1 MRTPRTSTATPP
13 TTTNDESG
21 FRDAES
27 LFRTKPISK
36 IRTIETKT
44 QREIEEK
51 KEELRQLVGNR
62 YRDLIDS
69 ADSIVCMKSSCQSIS
84 SNISMIENYIHSL
97 SNDNN
102 NDDNT
107 PRMVHSN
114 PVRVRV
120 YGIVCRVKYLV
131 DTPENIWGCLDESM
145 FLEASGRY
153 IRAKLVHD
161 LVVSSENKEF
171 LKNFPLLGHQW
182 QIVESFK
189 GQISA
194 RSRERLMDCDLGI
207 GAYADALG
215 AVAVIDEL
223 GMEEVLR
230 LFLESRKLWVSM
242 KLGGSGDVVSV
253 FCDIVKI
260 IQVSLGQVGEMFL
273 QVLNDMPLFYKTILG
288 SPPGSQLFGGLPN
301 PEEEVKQW
309 KLHREKLESVMLVLD
324 KELIAKTCL
333 NWLKTCGEET
343 VSKINGR
350 YLIDSISCGEELA
363 SAEKLIRESLD
374 SRKVLEGSLEWLKSV
389 FGSEVESPWNRIRE
403 LVLGN
408 DKDLWDG
415 IFEDAFVWR
424 MKEIIDSG
432 FKDLSRVVN
441 VRDSIRAIVPVPGVG
456 RIDFITYLSR
466 PSTGGGVWF
475 LEPNVRK
482 TGTGLT
488 SRGATDEND
497 FHSCL
502 NAYFGPEVGQIRDAV
517 DSRCQ
522 KILEDFMRFL
532 GSPRAASR
540 LRELSSY
547 LQDECYESL
556 SIIVG
561 EIEEELGHLSS
572 SIKHIKEDSEPPAI
586 LVERSLFI
594 GRLLFAFRNHSSHI
608 PLILGSPRLWVNATS
623 SVMFDK
629 GTLSHPVNLRISLDS
644 PMRDSPRRQSLNGI
658 RRQSSST
665 SAVLSGVIDSASP
678 KLDLLSAKFR
688 DICIW
693 AHSLWITWVSDELS
707 AILSKEISNDDALSL
722 TSSSRSWKE
731 TVIKQ
736 ENSSEGP
743 VEMKI
748 ELPSMPSLYLT
759 SFLYQASEE
768 VHRIGGHVLDKLILQ
783 KFALGLLE
791 RVLSIYGSF
800 LSTLDARSPKVTERG
815 VLQILLDLRFVFDVL
830 SGGDLNMKDE
840 LSKTPKSK
848 LSMKSQVQKQD
859 SSVSRKRVLEL
870 TSSLSQRLDPID
882 WQTYESYLWENEK
895 QAYLRHAVLFG
906 FFVQLNRMY
915 TDTQRKLP
923 SNSESNIMR
932 CSIVPRFKYLP
943 ISAPALSSRGTARSA
958 LPSSTEDISSRS
970 SWKSYP
976 SGDSSPKLDYDDTS
990 SFGVATPL
998 FKSFMQVGTRFG
1010 ESTLKLGSMLTDG
1023 QVGRL
1028 KDKSAAAMSTFGDML
1043 PVQAAG
1049 LLSSLSVRPTD
1060 L

>member
-1 MRTPRTSTATPP
+1 
-13 TTTNDESG
+13 
-21 FRDAES
+21 
-27 LFRTKPISK
+27 
-36 IRTIETKT
+36 
-44 QREIEEK
+44 
-51 KEELRQLVGNR
+51 
-62 YRDLIDS
+62 
-69 ADSIVCMKSSCQSIS
+69 
-84 SNISMIENYIHSL
+84 
-97 SNDNN
+97 
-102 NDDNT
+102 
-107 PRMVHSN
+107 
-114 PVRVRV
+114 
-120 YGIVCRVKYLV
+120 
-131 DTPENIWGCLDESM
+131 
-145 FLEASGRY
+145 
-153 IRAKLVHD
+153 
-161 LVVSSENKEF
+161 
-171 LKNFPLLGHQW
+171 
-182 QIVESFK
+182 
-189 GQISA
+189 
-194 RSRERLMDCDLGI
+194 
-207 GAYADALG
+207 
-215 AVAVIDEL
+215 
-223 GMEEVLR
+223 
-230 LFLESRKLWVSM
+230 
-242 KLGGSGDVVSV
+242 
-253 FCDIVKI
+253 
-260 IQVSLGQVGEMFL
+260 
-273 QVLNDMPLFYKTILG
+273 
-288 SPPGSQLFGGLPN
+288 
-301 PEEEVKQW
+301 
-309 KLHREKLESVMLVLD
+309 MLVLD

-343 VSKINGR
+343 VSKVNGR
-350 YLIDSISCGEELA
+350 YLIDSISSGEELA

-374 SRKVLEGSLEWLKSV
+374 SRKVLEGSLEWLKIV
-389 FGSEVESPWNRIRE
+389 FGSEIESPWNRIRE

-408 DKDLWDG
+408 DEDLWDG
-415 IFEDAFVWR
+415 IFEDAFVRR

-441 VRDSIRAIVPVPGVG
+441 VRDSIRAIVPVLGVG
-456 RIDFITYLSR
+456 RIDFITYLNR

-502 NAYFGPEVGQIRDAV
+502 IAYFGPEVGQIRDAV
-517 DSRCQ
+517 DSRCH
-522 KILEDFMRFL
+522 KILGDFMCFL

-556 SIIVG
+556 STTVG
-561 EIEEELGHLSS
+561 EIEEELRHLSP

-608 PLILGSPRLWVNATS
+608 PLILGSPRLWVNSTS
-623 SVMFDK
+623 SMMFDK
-629 GTLSHPVNLRISLDS
+629 GTSSHPVNSRISLDS

-665 SAVLSGVIDSASP
+665 SAALSGVIDSASP
-678 KLDLLSAKFR
+678 KLDLLSTKFR

-693 AHSLWITWVSDELS
+693 AHSLWITWVSNELS
-707 AILSKEISNDDALSL
+707 AILSKEINNDDALSL
-722 TSSSRSWKE
+722 TSSSRSWEE

-759 SFLYQASEE
+759 SFLCQASEE
-768 VHRIGGHVLDKLILQ
+768 VHRIGGHVL
-783 KFALGLLE
+783 G
-791 RVLSIYGSF
+791 IYGSF

-830 SGGDLNMKDE
+830 SGGDLNMNDE

-895 QAYLRHAVLFG
+895 QAYLWHAVLFG

-943 ISAPALSSRGTARSA
+943 ISAPALSSRGTAKSA

-976 SGDSSPKLDYDDTS
+976 SGDSSPILDYDDTS

-998 FKSFMQVGTRFG
+998 FRSFMQVGTRFG

-1028 KDKSAAAMSTFGDML
+1028 KDKSAAAMSTFGDVTS
-1043 PVQAAG
+1043 PG
-1049 LLSSLSVRPTD
+1049 SGPSIFS
-1060 L
+1060 

>member
-1 MRTPRTSTATPP
+1 MRTPRTPPP
-13 TTTNDESG
+13 TTSNDESG

-27 LFRTKPISK
+27 LFRTKPISE
-36 IRTIETKT
+36 IRTIEVKT
-44 QREIEEK
+44 QKEIEEK

-69 ADSIVCMKSSCQSIS
+69 ADSIVCMKSSCESIS
-84 SNISMIENYIHSL
+84 TNISMIENYIHSL
-97 SNDNN
+97 SKNN
-102 NDDNT
+102 NDNGDNT
-107 PRMVHSN
+107 PRMNYSN
-114 PVRVRV
+114 PVRLRV
-120 YGIVCRVKYLV
+120 YGIACRVKYLV

-182 QIVESFK
+182 GIVESFK

-223 GMEEVLR
+223 GPEDVLR
-230 LFLESRKLWVSM
+230 LFLESRKSWVSM
-242 KLGGSGDVVSV
+242 KLGGAGDVVSV

-343 VSKINGR
+343 VSKVNGR
-350 YLIDSISCGEELA
+350 YLIDSIISGEELA

-374 SRKVLEGSLEWLKSV
+374 SRKVLEGSLEWLKRL
-389 FGSEVESPWNRIRE
+389 NE

-408 DKDLWDG
+408 DEDLWDG
-415 IFEDAFVWR
+415 IFEDAFVRR
-424 MKEIIDSG
+424 MKQIIDSG
-432 FKDLSRVVN
+432 FKDLGRVVN
-441 VRDSIRAIVPVPGVG
+441 VTDSIRAIVPVPGVG
-456 RIDFITYLSR
+456 RIDFITYLNR

-522 KILEDFMRFL
+522 KILEDFMCFL

-561 EIEEELGHLSS
+561 EIEEELRHLSS
-572 SIKHIKEDSEPPAI
+572 SIRHINEDSEPPAI

-623 SVMFDK
+623 SMMFDK
-629 GTLSHPVNLRISLDS
+629 GTPSHPVNSRISIDS
-644 PMRDSPRRQSLNGI
+644 PMRDTPRRQSLNGI
-658 RRQSSST
+658 RRHSSST
-665 SAVLSGVIDSASP
+665 SAALSGVIDTASP
-678 KLDLLSAKFR
+678 KLDLLSTKFR

-707 AILSKEISNDDALSL
+707 AILSKEINNDDALSL
-722 TSSSRSWKE
+722 TSSSRSWEE

-800 LSTLDARSPKVTERG
+800 VSTLDARSPKVTERG
-815 VLQILLDLRFVFDVL
+815 VLQILLDLRFIFDVL
-830 SGGDLNMKDE
+830 SGGDLNMNDE

-848 LSMKSQVQKQD
+848 LLMKSQVQKQD

-895 QAYLRHAVLFG
+895 QAYLWHAVLFG

-932 CSIVPRFKYLP
+932 CSVVPRFKYLP
-943 ISAPALSSRGTARSA
+943 ISAPALSSRGTAKSA

-976 SGDSSPKLDYDDTS
+976 SGDSSPKLDFDDTS
-990 SFGVATPL
+990 SFATPL
-998 FKSFMQVGTRFG
+998 IKSFMQVGTRFG

-1023 QVGRL
+1023 QVGR
-1028 KDKSAAAMSTFGDML
+1028 TFGDML

-1049 LLSSLSVRPTD
+1049 LLSSLSVRSTD

>member
-1 MRTPRTSTATPP
+1 MRTPRTPPP
-13 TTTNDESG
+13 TTSNDESG

-27 LFRTKPISK
+27 LFRTKPISE
-36 IRTIETKT
+36 IRTIEVKT
-44 QREIEEK
+44 QKEIEEK

-84 SNISMIENYIHSL
+84 TNISMIENYIHSL
-97 SNDNN
+97 SKSNNDNG
-102 NDDNT
+102 DNT
-107 PRMVHSN
+107 PRMNYSN
-114 PVRVRV
+114 PVRLRV
-120 YGIVCRVKYLV
+120 YGIACRVKYLV

-182 QIVESFK
+182 GIVESFK

-223 GMEEVLR
+223 GPEEVLR
-230 LFLESRKLWVSM
+230 LFLESRKSWVSM
-242 KLGGSGDVVSV
+242 KLGGAGDVVSV

-343 VSKINGR
+343 VSKVNGR
-350 YLIDSISCGEELA
+350 YLIDSIISGEELA
-363 SAEKLIRESLD
+363 TAEKLIRESLD

-389 FGSEVESPWNRIRE
+389 FGSEIESPWNRIRE

-408 DKDLWDG
+408 DEDLWDG
-415 IFEDAFVWR
+415 IFEDAFVRR
-424 MKEIIDSG
+424 MKQIIDSG
-432 FKDLSRVVN
+432 FKDLGRVVN

-456 RIDFITYLSR
+456 RIDFITYLNR
-466 PSTGGGVWF
+466 PSTGCGVWF

-522 KILEDFMRFL
+522 KILEDFLCFL

-561 EIEEELGHLSS
+561 EIEEELRHLSS
-572 SIKHIKEDSEPPAI
+572 SIRHINEDSEPPAI

-623 SVMFDK
+623 SMMFDK
-629 GTLSHPVNLRISLDS
+629 GTPSHPVNSRISLDS
-644 PMRDSPRRQSLNGI
+644 PMRDTPRRQSLNGI

-665 SAVLSGVIDSASP
+665 SAALSGVIDTASP
-678 KLDLLSAKFR
+678 KLDLLSTKFR

-707 AILSKEISNDDALSL
+707 AILSKEINNDDALSL
-722 TSSSRSWKE
+722 TSSSRSWEE

-800 LSTLDARSPKVTERG
+800 VSTLDARSPKVTERG
-815 VLQILLDLRFVFDVL
+815 VLQILLDLRF
-830 SGGDLNMKDE
+830 

-848 LSMKSQVQKQD
+848 LSMKSHVQKQD

-932 CSIVPRFKYLP
+932 CSVVPRFKYLP
-943 ISAPALSSRGTARSA
+943 ISAPALSSRGTAKSA

-990 SFGVATPL
+990 SFASPL
-998 FKSFMQVGTRFG
+998 LKSFMQVGTRFG

-1023 QVGRL
+1023 QVGR
-1028 KDKSAAAMSTFGDML
+1028 TFGDML

-1049 LLSSLSVRPTD
+1049 LLSSLSVRSTD